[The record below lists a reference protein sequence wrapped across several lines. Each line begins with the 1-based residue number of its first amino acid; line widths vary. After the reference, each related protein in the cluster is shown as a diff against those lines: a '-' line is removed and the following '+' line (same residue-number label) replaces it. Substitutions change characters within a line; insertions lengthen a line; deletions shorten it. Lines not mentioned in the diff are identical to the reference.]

1 MKKIILVFCCL
12 FAQLIISQTNNNN
25 CFKCKYEFKE
35 FYYIRINYVHDSG
48 FVYMAGLTESDELQ
62 LTKEAHTF
70 LNNFYNNGYYTPSI
84 LSFYRDVS
92 EYCGDLFF
100 NMLNDTKSYYT
111 KELFFSKQISDK
123 TIVKNIILI
132 AGSNI
137 QLNISKIKGVFFI
150 IDKNNEDLDFTMSE
164 ELDIYE
170 MNNIQKIYV
179 PYDIVVEDISEIKLN
194 INLNSDVALSH

>member
-1 MKKIILVFCCL
+1 MT
-12 FAQLIISQTNNNN
+12 SQINDSD

-35 FYYIRINYVHDSG
+35 FYYIRINHVYDSG
-48 FVYMAGLTESDELQ
+48 IVFMNLLTENEELLLKVNEAGLV
-62 LTKEAHTF
+62 K
-70 LNNFYNNGYYTPSI
+70 NFYNNGYYSPSL

-92 EYCGDLFF
+92 KYCGDLFF

-123 TIVKNIILI
+123 TLVKNINLKN
-132 AGSNI
+132 GSNI

-170 MNNIQKIYV
+170 MDNIQKIYV
-179 PYDIVVEDISEIKLN
+179 PYDIVVEDVSEIKLE
-194 INLNSDVALSH
+194 IKH